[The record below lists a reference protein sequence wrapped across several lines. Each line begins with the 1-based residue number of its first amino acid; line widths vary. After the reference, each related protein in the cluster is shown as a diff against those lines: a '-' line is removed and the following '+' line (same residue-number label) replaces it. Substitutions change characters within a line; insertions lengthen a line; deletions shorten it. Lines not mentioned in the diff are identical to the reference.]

1 MSQEMRA
8 LEELSPSPWKPLF
21 HCFHSSTSPETRQET
36 QQGVRL
42 CQVAILSQVGEDG
55 AVGSIPVEMGN
66 KAGRWEKVQ
75 LGLSWDPSRRL
86 GQLR

>member
-8 LEELSPSPWKPLF
+8 PEELSPSPWKPF
-21 HCFHSSTSPETRQET
+21 RCFHSSTSPETRQET
-36 QQGVRL
+36 QRGGRL
-42 CQVAILSQVGEDG
+42 CQVAFLSQVGGDG

-66 KAGRWEKVQ
+66 MAVRREKVQ

-86 GQLR
+86 GRSR

>member
-1 MSQEMRA
+1 MRA

-21 HCFHSSTSPETRQET
+21 HGFHSSTSPETRQET

-42 CQVAILSQVGEDG
+42 CQVAVLSQMGGDG

-86 GQLR
+86 GHLR